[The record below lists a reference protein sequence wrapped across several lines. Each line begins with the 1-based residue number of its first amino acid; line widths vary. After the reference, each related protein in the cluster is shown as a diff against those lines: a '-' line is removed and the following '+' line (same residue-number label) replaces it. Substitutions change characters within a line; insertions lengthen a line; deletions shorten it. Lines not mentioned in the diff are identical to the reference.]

1 MTSSTM
7 LRRAHSQPTARYIAD
22 VSLERS
28 RSAVEPTECMGK
40 HDRHDQD
47 ARPEHDHVLGL
58 TQIEVPDAADEHV
71 AAGQVEEA
79 P

>member
-1 MTSSTM
+1 
-7 LRRAHSQPTARYIAD
+7 
-22 VSLERS
+22 
-28 RSAVEPTECMGK
+28 
-40 HDRHDQD
+40 
-47 ARPEHDHVLGL
+47 VLGL

>member
-1 MTSSTM
+1 
-7 LRRAHSQPTARYIAD
+7 
-22 VSLERS
+22 
-28 RSAVEPTECMGK
+28 MGK